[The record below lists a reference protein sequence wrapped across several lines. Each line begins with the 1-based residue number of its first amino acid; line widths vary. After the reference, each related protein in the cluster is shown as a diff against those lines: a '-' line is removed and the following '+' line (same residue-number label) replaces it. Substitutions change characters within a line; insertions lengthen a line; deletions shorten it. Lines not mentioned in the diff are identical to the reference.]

1 MTIHMTNLAP
11 VVPVDGSRTDPRTV
25 VSSLWLFAILNYLY
39 CDLLGL
45 MYPKDLQGFLNGNVG
60 GLVIDQQFLLYAAIL
75 MTVPMASVLISRIA
89 AHRFARIESI
99 VAAAVMTLVQ
109 LATLVF
115 GTPPTLHYLYFSVI
129 EVATTIAIVWVAAR
143 NWKLDTRTSQESD
156 SKHM

>member
-1 MTIHMTNLAP
+1 MTIPMTKLAP
-11 VVPVDGSRTDPRTV
+11 VVPGVARRIGPRKV

-45 MYPKDLQGFLNGNVG
+45 MYPKDLQGFLDGKVG
-60 GLVIDQQFLLYAAIL
+60 GLVIDQPFLLYAAFL

-99 VAAAVMTLVQ
+99 AAAALMTLVQ

-115 GTPPTLHYLYFSVI
+115 GTPPTLHYLYFSAI

-143 NWKLDTRTSQESD
+143 TWKLDS
-156 SKHM
+156 

>member
-1 MTIHMTNLAP
+1 MTVPLTNLAP
-11 VVPVDGSRTDPRTV
+11 VVPGVARRIGPRTV

-45 MYPKDLQGFLNGNVG
+45 MYPEDLQGFLDGKVG
-60 GLVIDQQFLLYAAIL
+60 GLVIDQPFLLYAAIL

-99 VAAAVMTLVQ
+99 AAAVVMTLVQ

-115 GTPPTLHYLYFSVI
+115 GTPPTLHYMYFSVI

-143 NWKLDTRTSQESD
+143 TWKLDS
-156 SKHM
+156 

>member
-1 MTIHMTNLAP
+1 MTIPLTKLAP
-11 VVPVDGSRTDPRTV
+11 VVPAVGSRIGPRKV

-45 MYPKDLQGFLNGNVG
+45 MYPEDLQGFLDGKVG
-60 GLVIDQQFLLYAAIL
+60 GLVIDQPFLLYAAIL

-99 VAAAVMTLVQ
+99 AAAVVMTLVQ

-143 NWKLDTRTSQESD
+143 TWKLDS
-156 SKHM
+156 